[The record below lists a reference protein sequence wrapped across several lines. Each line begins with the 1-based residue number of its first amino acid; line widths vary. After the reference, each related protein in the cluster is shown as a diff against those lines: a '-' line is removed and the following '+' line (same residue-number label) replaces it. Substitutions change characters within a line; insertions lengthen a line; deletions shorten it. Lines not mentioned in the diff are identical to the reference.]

1 MWSVTTRPGADGA
14 SAMLLIEAK
23 STELAAFMRP
33 WPMGVISVSHV
44 KQCSLAMPRSTCT
57 NNCSPRKQHA
67 YRVGREGVSCAMQVL
82 SHGDSADGPR
92 SRSLV

>member
-14 SAMLLIEAK
+14 NAMLLIEAK

-33 WPMGVISVSHV
+33 WPMGEISVSHV

-57 NNCSPRKQHA
+57 NSCSPSETARLP
-67 YRVGREGVSCAMQVL
+67 GR
-82 SHGDSADGPR
+82 PR
-92 SRSLV
+92 GRLVCYASFCLI